1 MFAFAQATHDS
12 LRSKGNSI
20 RADKENAM
28 ITELASLGYALFL
41 LWIVAALFSFAH
53 VLIFPPGFLELS
65 RIRRRNR

>member
-1 MFAFAQATHDS
+1 
-12 LRSKGNSI
+12 
-20 RADKENAM
+20 M

-65 RIRRRNR
+65 RIRRRDR